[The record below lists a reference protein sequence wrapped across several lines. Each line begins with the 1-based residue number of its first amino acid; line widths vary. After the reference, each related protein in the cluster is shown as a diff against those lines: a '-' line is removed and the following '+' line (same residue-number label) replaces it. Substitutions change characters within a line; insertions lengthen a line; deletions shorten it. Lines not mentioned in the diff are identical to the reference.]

1 MMAKQSRNLTAMS
14 VAALIILGMAE
25 VAHANSWYLMA
36 ADEKKLSEPGVAAI
50 MYRGSSVGP
59 LSFVSRGEFE
69 SRSQCELNRRKLI
82 NDFRKHSVIAHG
94 GWAKHGISTPSVF
107 TQCVLDDDP
116 RLVKMPAGS
125 EGKRPTMDI
134 LLHTTKALR

>member
-1 MMAKQSRNLTAMS
+1 MMAKQSRNLAAMP
-14 VAALIILGMAE
+14 VAALILLGIAE
-25 VAHANSWYLMA
+25 LAHANSWYLMA

-59 LSFVSRGEFE
+59 LSFVSRGAFK

-82 NDFRKHSVIAHG
+82 DDFRKRSVIAHG
-94 GWAKHGISTPSVF
+94 GWAKHGISSPSVF
-107 TQCVLDDDP
+107 TQCVSDTDP
-116 RLVKMPAGS
+116 RLVKMPAG
-125 EGKRPTMDI
+125 GDGRPTMDI